1 MSIDFAYAQARA
13 QARVGE
19 RIPEAGWRVLE
30 SLPGLPQYLTAV
42 RNTVLAPHVRHF
54 SAAVTTHAIERT
66 LRDDWRAEVAAVGHW
81 VPEQWVPALAWT
93 AWLPYLDALAW
104 LIAERPALAWMRDDA
119 VLRDF
124 AIDELAARRLAIVDS
139 PFNVFANDDASV
151 NVQAAWSEHWRAL
164 CPTSDDEET
173 AGLDAFV
180 DAVARHIESGR
191 DRGRPPGERRDAHH
205 SLVAFAT
212 GLMHRRIEE
221 PVVVLCHLL
230 LVALDLLRLRDG
242 LLRRALFRDEAT
254 ERAA

>member
-1 MSIDFAYAQARA
+1 VSIDFAFAQARA

-19 RIPEAGWRVLE
+19 RISEAGWRVLE
-30 SLPGLPQYLTAV
+30 SLPGLMQYLTAV

-66 LRDDWRAEVAAVGHW
+66 LRDDWRSEVAAVGHW

-93 AWLPYLDALAW
+93 AWLPYLDAVAW
-104 LIAERPALAWMRDDA
+104 LIAEHPAPAWMHEDT
-119 VLRDF
+119 VLREL
-124 AIDELAARRLAIVDS
+124 ATDEPAARRLAIIDS
-139 PFNVFANDDASV
+139 PFGVLADEDANT
-151 NVQAAWSEHWRAL
+151 QTAWFEQWRAL
-164 CPTSDDEET
+164 CPPTDDDES
-173 AGLDAFV
+173 AGLEALI
-180 DAVARHIESGR
+180 AAIARYIDSNHG
-191 DRGRPPGERRDAHH
+191 RGRQSHERRDAHRT
-205 SLVAFAT
+205 LDTFAT

-242 LLRRALFRDEAT
+242 LLRRALFRDDTE